1 MKEMK
6 DMMLRQNEAV
16 LQQEIARADG
26 QQTAI
31 ESSLEQLSIGG
42 NTQLSEESEQSR
54 QELLRGIRQ
63 QQVSNDTFRKMCEE
77 ALSRTVYE
85 RTGQKIKGVKATN

>member
-16 LQQEIARADG
+16 LRQEIARAAS

-31 ESSLEQLSIGG
+31 ESNLQQLLVGG
-42 NTQLSEESEQSR
+42 GTQLSEESEQSR
-54 QELLRGIRQ
+54 QEI
-63 QQVSNDTFRKMCEE
+63 
-77 ALSRTVYE
+77 A
-85 RTGQKIKGVKATN
+85 A